1 MKSKPFL
8 LFLLILSII
17 VMGCGCGSKQNIQSG
32 SFPDFQLPKGFHLQN
47 KDATAYYLV
56 NEEET
61 VGEIVKTP
69 LNAEVLSDP
78 DCDEVI
84 YYLETFVSAGMQ
96 FEYMMDYSDDGS
108 SPVEIGFNVVD
119 PSTGEEHEYTHFLFE
134 NGGECYD
141 LWINN
146 DLVDDSMT
154 CDLLI
159 CTGIDPSA
167 E

>member
-1 MKSKPFL
+1 
-8 LFLLILSII
+8 
-17 VMGCGCGSKQNIQSG
+17 
-32 SFPDFQLPKGFHLQN
+32 
-47 KDATAYYLV
+47 
-56 NEEET
+56 
-61 VGEIVKTP
+61 
-69 LNAEVLSDP
+69 
-78 DCDEVI
+78 
-84 YYLETFVSAGMQ
+84 
-96 FEYMMDYSDDGS
+96 MMDYSDDGS

-119 PSTGEEHEYTHFLFE
+119 PSTGEGHEYTHFLFE

-146 DLVDDSMT
+146 DLVDDSMI